1 MSRSLY
7 LTAFFALALFVFGA
21 CADARAQSSYTGS
34 KEGFVGSKA
43 KKPVVPLEDM
53 SEDEFNDEMERTK
66 PRLPPVFES
75 VKTPTA
81 LNNDGT
87 AAATAEDPCAAY
99 LGNFDGYTICQ
110 DRMQKIQKMQDG
122 KKTRKEMYGTQQKT
136 RASEQRRIDAEKAA
150 ADAAAA
156 AEKAAIEAAKT
167 DEEKAA
173 DAAKAAAEAAAA
185 AEANREK
192 TPTEKYI
199 EQKAERLKP
208 KSIGK

>member
-1 MSRSLY
+1 
-7 LTAFFALALFVFGA
+7 
-21 CADARAQSSYTGS
+21 
-34 KEGFVGSKA
+34 
-43 KKPVVPLEDM
+43 
-53 SEDEFNDEMERTK
+53 
-66 PRLPPVFES
+66 
-75 VKTPTA
+75 
-81 LNNDGT
+81 
-87 AAATAEDPCAAY
+87 
-99 LGNFDGYTICQ
+99 
-110 DRMQKIQKMQDG
+110 MQKIQKMQDG

-150 ADAAAA
+150 ADAGSA